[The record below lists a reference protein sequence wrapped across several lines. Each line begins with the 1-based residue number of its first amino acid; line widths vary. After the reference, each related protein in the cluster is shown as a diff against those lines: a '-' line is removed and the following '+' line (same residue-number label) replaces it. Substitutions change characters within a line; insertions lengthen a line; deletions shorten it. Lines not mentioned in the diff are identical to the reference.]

1 MSIVPVYAEPEEI
14 VALIRDASKKPGK
27 DYVIV
32 DVRGDDYNVIT
43 ENCTEIY
50 CICWTHITLGRSP
63 SWCYQCTS

>member
-50 CICWTHITLGRSP
+50 CIC
-63 SWCYQCTS
+63 